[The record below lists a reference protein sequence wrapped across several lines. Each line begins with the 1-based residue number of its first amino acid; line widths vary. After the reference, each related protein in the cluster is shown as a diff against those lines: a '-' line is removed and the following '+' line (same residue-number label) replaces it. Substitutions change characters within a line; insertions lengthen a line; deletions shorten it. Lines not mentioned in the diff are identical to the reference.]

1 MTIAVLDACVLYPP
15 SLRDLLL
22 WLAAL
27 RVYEPR
33 WTEDIHTE
41 WIRNV
46 LADNPDIIPAQLER
60 TRLLMD
66 QVTPYCLVT
75 GYEKRIPSLSL
86 PDESDRHVLAT
97 AIEASA
103 ALIVTFNLADFPAA
117 TLQTY
122 GIQPVHPDDFLC
134 ALFDDEPELFLR
146 GLQAHRTSLRRPPK
160 TAEEYLAT
168 LRANGLKSLAMRI
181 EAYTAAI

>member
-22 WLAAL
+22 WLAAV

-33 WTEDIHTE
+33 WTEDIHAE

-46 LADNPDIIPAQLER
+46 LADNPELTSGQLER
-60 TRLLMD
+60 TRRLMD
-66 QVTPYCLVT
+66 QVTSHCLIS
-75 GYEKRIPSLSL
+75 GYEGRIASLSL
-86 PDESDRHVLAT
+86 PDEADRHVLAA
-97 AIEASA
+97 AIEAGS
-103 ALIVTFNLADFPAA
+103 ALIVTFHLADFPAA

-134 ALFDDEPELFLR
+134 ALFEDEPELFLR
-146 GLQAHRTSLRRPPK
+146 GLRAHRASLRRPSK

-168 LRANGLKSLAMRI
+168 LIANGLNWLAAHV
-181 EAYTAAI
+181 EAHTAAI